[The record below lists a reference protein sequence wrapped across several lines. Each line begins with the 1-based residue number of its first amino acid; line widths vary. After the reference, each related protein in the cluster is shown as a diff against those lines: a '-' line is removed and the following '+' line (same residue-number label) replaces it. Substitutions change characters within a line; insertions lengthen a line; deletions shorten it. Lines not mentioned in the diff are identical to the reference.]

1 LFIVDDFGFIIE
13 ESELKGW
20 ILKTITSKGDFSMS
34 FFGMLSKLFDND
46 EYRKNP
52 VPQNLTPDQFAAINI
67 GAINAE
73 QTEYFCDS
81 LPTGSD
87 VDEIKDNLSKYY
99 DILDRAS
106 ALETLE
112 WLYTEGHRVYFDAIK
127 GVMSGRDTQITI
139 AGLDEEAEYRIPEY
153 RSNLQ
158 EAMDE
163 LMEENFLKQPADLAQ
178 CSILAWDMGRL
189 VLVTRCCFDAGY
201 ISDEE
206 AWHYIMNARQASK
219 KQYASWDEFA
229 SGYVIG
235 RAMWSGSNMSLTGI
249 IAITQGLLQDD
260 ESPWKQVAF

>member
-1 LFIVDDFGFIIE
+1 
-13 ESELKGW
+13 
-20 ILKTITSKGDFSMS
+20 MS
-34 FFGMLSKLFDND
+34 FFGMLSKIFNSE

-87 VDEIKDNLSKYY
+87 LDEIKDNLSNYY
-99 DILDRAS
+99 DISDRAS

-112 WLYTEGHRVYFDAIK
+112 WLYTSGHRVYFDAIK
-127 GVMSGRDTQITI
+127 GVMSGRDTQIN
-139 AGLDEEAEYRIPEY
+139 AEGLDVEDAETEYRIQEY
-153 RSNLQ
+153 CSNLQ
-158 EAMDE
+158 EALEELMDE
-163 LMEENFLKQPADLAQ
+163 KFLEQQADLSQ

-201 ISDEE
+201 ITEAE
-206 AWHYIMNARQASK
+206 AWRYILGARQASK
-219 KQYASWDEFA
+219 EQYASWDDFA

-249 IAITQGLLQDD
+249 ISITQGLLQDE
-260 ESPWKQVAF
+260 ESPWKQCAF

>member
-1 LFIVDDFGFIIE
+1 MSLFN
-13 ESELKGW
+13 
-20 ILKTITSKGDFSMS
+20 
-34 FFGMLSKLFDND
+34 MLSKLFNSE

-52 VPQNLTPDQFAAINI
+52 IPQNLTPDQFAAINI

-87 VDEIKDNLSKYY
+87 VDEIKDNLSNYY
-99 DILDRAS
+99 DISDRAS

-112 WLYTEGHRVYFDAIK
+112 WLYTSGHRVYFDVIK
-127 GVMSGRDTQITI
+127 GVMSGRDTQINVSS
-139 AGLDEEAEYRIPEY
+139 LDAEAESRIREY
-153 RSNLQ
+153 CSNLQ
-158 EAMDE
+158 EAIDE
-163 LMEENFLKQPADLAQ
+163 LIEEKFLKQRADLAQ

-206 AWHYIMNARQASK
+206 AWHYIMNACQASK
-219 KQYASWDEFA
+219 KQYASWNEFA

-249 IAITQGLLQDD
+249 ISITQGLLQDD
-260 ESPWKQVAF
+260 ESPWKQAAF

>member
-1 LFIVDDFGFIIE
+1 
-13 ESELKGW
+13 
-20 ILKTITSKGDFSMS
+20 MN
-34 FFGMLSKLFDND
+34 FFGMVSKFFNSE

-52 VPQNLTPDQFAAINI
+52 IPQNLTPDQFAAINI

-87 VDEIKDNLSKYY
+87 VAEIKGNLSNYY
-99 DILDRAS
+99 DISDRVS

-112 WLYTEGHRVYFDAIK
+112 WLYTSGHRVYFEAIK
-127 GVMSGRDTQITI
+127 GLMSRRDTQIN
-139 AGLDEEAEYRIPEY
+139 AASLDAEDMEVEYRIREY
-153 RSNLQ
+153 CSNLQ
-158 EAMDE
+158 ESIDE
-163 LMEENFLKQPADLAQ
+163 LIQEKFLKQQADLAQ

-206 AWHYIMNARQASK
+206 AWRYIFNAHKASK
-219 KQYASWDEFA
+219 EQYTSWDDFA

-235 RAMWSGSNMSLTGI
+235 RAMWSGNNMSLTGI
-249 IAITQGLLQDD
+249 ISITQGLLQDE